1 MNRTNPNFKEQT
13 LIAQDNLDFIDE
25 LFNNL
30 FDNDDISNDSDRI
43 PDISDIERLAAKG
56 TV

>member
-25 LFNNL
+25 LFYNL
-30 FDNDDISNDSDRI
+30 LDNDDISSDFDRI
-43 PDISDIERLAAKG
+43 PDLREIERLAAKG

>member
-13 LIAQDNLDFIDE
+13 LIAQDNLDFLDE
-25 LFNNL
+25 LFSNL
-30 FDNDDISNDSDRI
+30 LDNDDISSDFDLI
-43 PDISDIERLAAKG
+43 PDLSDIQRLSAKG

>member
-25 LFNNL
+25 LFSNL
-30 FDNDDISNDSDRI
+30 LDNDDISSDFDRI
-43 PDISDIERLAAKG
+43 PDLGEVDRRA
-56 TV
+56 T

>member
-25 LFNNL
+25 LFYNL
-30 FDNDDISNDSDRI
+30 LDNDDISSDSDRV
-43 PDISDIERLAAKG
+43 PDLSVVE
-56 TV
+56 